1 MAGSRKMR
9 IKPVSVIILGVVT
22 VAIIAGI
29 GIFAIGNTSDKQQ
42 NRSATV
48 SVSKKNLKDSN
59 STSTEPVK
67 AATTVEIQ
75 WEDSAVPVGT
85 SFKVTAIVT
94 PQDTEHALVWSS
106 GNQDVCTIDSEGV
119 VTVRSAGNAAITATV
134 GTVSDSVIIQGIDSV
149 SAGSDRGLPVYTGDS
164 YVSAGQS
171 NGGSNDNS
179 NGNTSTGD
187 SQSDVSSGGSQQ
199 GQRSNGSIGVS
210 SGINSSSNISDDNSD
225 ISDDNNGGS
234 SDNGSDNGYNYNTD
248 NGSYDNNN
256 NNNGGYDNNS
266 GSHDGASSSDIAG
279 YLPQI
284 GYTQRM
290 SNVYVCEDG
299 DTYYGEIIIQP
310 NVTIIYIKQRSGTF
324 DSMIQ
329 STLSALLPSEAGQ
342 VWNNYLSSSSD
353 KTFTVDG
360 RRVRIVTALNG
371 GHSQIVVYN

>member
-1 MAGSRKMR
+1 MEGSRKMR
-9 IKPVSVIILGVVT
+9 IKPVPVIILGVVT

-42 NRSATV
+42 NSSATV

-187 SQSDVSSGGSQQ
+187 SQSGVSSGGSQQ

-248 NGSYDNNN
+248 NGSYD

>member
-9 IKPVSVIILGVVT
+9 IKPVPVIILGVVT

-42 NRSATV
+42 NSSATV

-187 SQSDVSSGGSQQ
+187 SQSGVSSGGSQQ

-234 SDNGSDNGYNYNTD
+234 SDNDSDNGYNYNTD
-248 NGSYDNNN
+248 NGSYD

>member
-9 IKPVSVIILGVVT
+9 VKPVPVIILGVVT

-42 NRSATV
+42 NSSATV

-187 SQSDVSSGGSQQ
+187 SQSGVSSGSSQQ

-248 NGSYDNNN
+248 NGSYD

>member
-9 IKPVSVIILGVVT
+9 IKPVPVIILGVVT

-42 NRSATV
+42 NSSATV

-179 NGNTSTGD
+179 NGNTSTGA
-187 SQSDVSSGGSQQ
+187 SQSGVSSGGSQQ
-199 GQRSNGSIGVS
+199 GQRSNGSIGVL

-248 NGSYDNNN
+248 NGSYD

>member
-9 IKPVSVIILGVVT
+9 IKPVPVIILGVVT

-42 NRSATV
+42 NSSATV

-210 SGINSSSNISDDNSD
+210 SGINSSSNISDDNAD

-248 NGSYDNNN
+248 NGSYD

>member
-9 IKPVSVIILGVVT
+9 IKPVPVIILGVVT

-42 NRSATV
+42 NSSATV

-187 SQSDVSSGGSQQ
+187 SQSGVSSGGSQQ

-225 ISDDNNGGS
+225 ISDDNNGSS
-234 SDNGSDNGYNYNTD
+234 SDNGSDNGYNYNKD
-248 NGSYDNNN
+248 NGSYD

>member
-9 IKPVSVIILGVVT
+9 IKPVPVIILGVVT

-42 NRSATV
+42 NSSATV

-210 SGINSSSNISDDNSD
+210 SGINSSSNLSDDNSD

-248 NGSYDNNN
+248 NGSYD

>member
-9 IKPVSVIILGVVT
+9 IKPVPVIILGVVT

-42 NRSATV
+42 NSSATV

-164 YVSAGQS
+164 YVSVGQS

-248 NGSYDNNN
+248 NGSYD

>member
-9 IKPVSVIILGVVT
+9 IKPVPVIILGVVT

-42 NRSATV
+42 NSSATV

-106 GNQDVCTIDSEGV
+106 GNKDVCTIDSEGV

-187 SQSDVSSGGSQQ
+187 SQSGVSSGGSQQ

-248 NGSYDNNN
+248 NGSYD

>member
-9 IKPVSVIILGVVT
+9 IKPVPVIILGVVT

-42 NRSATV
+42 NSSATV

-59 STSTEPVK
+59 SISTEPVK

-187 SQSDVSSGGSQQ
+187 SQSGVSSGGSQQ

-248 NGSYDNNN
+248 NGSYD

>member
-9 IKPVSVIILGVVT
+9 IKPVPVIILGVVT

-42 NRSATV
+42 NSSATV

-67 AATTVEIQ
+67 ATTTVEIQ

-187 SQSDVSSGGSQQ
+187 SQSGVSSGGSQQ

-256 NNNGGYDNNS
+256 GGYDNNS

-290 SNVYVCEDG
+290 SNVYICEDG

>member
-9 IKPVSVIILGVVT
+9 VKPVPVIILGVVT

-42 NRSATV
+42 NSSATV

-59 STSTEPVK
+59 SISTEPVK

-187 SQSDVSSGGSQQ
+187 SQSGVSSGGSQQ

-225 ISDDNNGGS
+225 ISNDNNGGS

-248 NGSYDNNN
+248 NGSYD

>member
-9 IKPVSVIILGVVT
+9 IKPVPVIILGVVT

-42 NRSATV
+42 NSSATV

-187 SQSDVSSGGSQQ
+187 SQSGVSSGGSQQ

-248 NGSYDNNN
+248 NGNYD

>member
-9 IKPVSVIILGVVT
+9 IKPVPVIILGVVT

-42 NRSATV
+42 NSSATV

-187 SQSDVSSGGSQQ
+187 SQSGVSSGGSQQ

-225 ISDDNNGGS
+225 ISDDNNGSS

-248 NGSYDNNN
+248 NGSYD

>member
-9 IKPVSVIILGVVT
+9 IKPVPVIILGVVT

-42 NRSATV
+42 NSSATV

-187 SQSDVSSGGSQQ
+187 SQSGVSSGGSQQ

-256 NNNGGYDNNS
+256 GGYENNS

>member
-9 IKPVSVIILGVVT
+9 IKPVPVIILGVVT

-42 NRSATV
+42 NSSATV

-94 PQDTEHALVWSS
+94 PQDIEHALVWSS

-187 SQSDVSSGGSQQ
+187 SQLGVSSGGSQQ

-234 SDNGSDNGYNYNTD
+234 SGNGSDNGYNYNTD
-248 NGSYDNNN
+248 NGSYD

>member
-9 IKPVSVIILGVVT
+9 IKPVPVIILGVVT

-42 NRSATV
+42 NSSATV

-149 SAGSDRGLPVYTGDS
+149 SAGSDRGLPVYTRDS

-187 SQSDVSSGGSQQ
+187 SQSGVSSGGSQQ

-248 NGSYDNNN
+248 NGSYD

>member
-9 IKPVSVIILGVVT
+9 IKPVPVIILGVVT

-42 NRSATV
+42 NSSATV

-187 SQSDVSSGGSQQ
+187 SQSGVSSGSSQQ

-210 SGINSSSNISDDNSD
+210 SGINSSSNVSDDNSD

-248 NGSYDNNN
+248 NGSYD

>member
-1 MAGSRKMR
+1 MAGSRKMK
-9 IKPVSVIILGVVT
+9 IKPVPVIILGVVT

-42 NRSATV
+42 NSSATV

-179 NGNTSTGD
+179 NGNTSTDD
-187 SQSDVSSGGSQQ
+187 SQSGVSSGGSQQ

-234 SDNGSDNGYNYNTD
+234 SDNGSDNGYNTD
-248 NGSYDNNN
+248 NGSYD

>member
-9 IKPVSVIILGVVT
+9 IKPVPVIILGVVT

-42 NRSATV
+42 NSSATV

-179 NGNTSTGD
+179 NGNTSTGE
-187 SQSDVSSGGSQQ
+187 SQLGVSSGGSQQ

-234 SDNGSDNGYNYNTD
+234 SGNGSDNGYNYNTD
-248 NGSYDNNN
+248 NGSYD

>member
-9 IKPVSVIILGVVT
+9 VKPVPVIILGVVT

-42 NRSATV
+42 NSSATV

-187 SQSDVSSGGSQQ
+187 SQSGVSSGGSQQ

-248 NGSYDNNN
+248 NGSYD

>member
-9 IKPVSVIILGVVT
+9 IKPVPVIILGVVT

-42 NRSATV
+42 NSSATV

-187 SQSDVSSGGSQQ
+187 SQSGVSSGGSQQ

-256 NNNGGYDNNS
+256 GGYDNNS
-266 GSHDGASSSDIAG
+266 GSHDGASSFDIAG

>member
-9 IKPVSVIILGVVT
+9 IKPVPVIILGVVT

-42 NRSATV
+42 NSSATV

-187 SQSDVSSGGSQQ
+187 SQSGVSSGGSQQ
-199 GQRSNGSIGVS
+199 GQRSNGSMGVS

-234 SDNGSDNGYNYNTD
+234 SDNGSDNGYKYNTD
-248 NGSYDNNN
+248 NGSYD

>member
-9 IKPVSVIILGVVT
+9 IKPVPVIILGVVT

-42 NRSATV
+42 NSSATV

-59 STSTEPVK
+59 SASTEPVK

-187 SQSDVSSGGSQQ
+187 SQSGVSSGGSQQ

-248 NGSYDNNN
+248 NGSYDNNS
-256 NNNGGYDNNS
+256 GGYDNNS

>member
-9 IKPVSVIILGVVT
+9 IKPVPVIILGVVT

-42 NRSATV
+42 NSSATV

-187 SQSDVSSGGSQQ
+187 SQSGVSSGGSQQ

-248 NGSYDNNN
+248 NGSYD

-342 VWNNYLSSSSD
+342 VWNNYLSSLSD

>member
-9 IKPVSVIILGVVT
+9 IKPVPVIILGVVT

-42 NRSATV
+42 NSSATV

-179 NGNTSTGD
+179 NGNTSIGD

-248 NGSYDNNN
+248 NGSYD

>member
-9 IKPVSVIILGVVT
+9 IKPVPVIILGVVT

-42 NRSATV
+42 NSSATV

-187 SQSDVSSGGSQQ
+187 SQSGVSSGGSQQ

-248 NGSYDNNN
+248 NGNYD

-266 GSHDGASSSDIAG
+266 GRHDGASSSDIAG

>member
-9 IKPVSVIILGVVT
+9 IKPVPVIILGVVT

-42 NRSATV
+42 NSSATV

-187 SQSDVSSGGSQQ
+187 SQSGVSSGGSQQ
-199 GQRSNGSIGVS
+199 VQRSNGSIGVS

-248 NGSYDNNN
+248 NGSYD

>member
-9 IKPVSVIILGVVT
+9 IKPVPVIILGVVT

-42 NRSATV
+42 NSSATV

-171 NGGSNDNS
+171 NGGLNDNP

-187 SQSDVSSGGSQQ
+187 SQSGVSSGGSQQ

-248 NGSYDNNN
+248 NGSYD

>member
-9 IKPVSVIILGVVT
+9 IKPVPVIILGVVT

-42 NRSATV
+42 NSSATV

-179 NGNTSTGD
+179 NGNTSTGA

-225 ISDDNNGGS
+225 ISDDNNFGS

-248 NGSYDNNN
+248 NGSYD

-299 DTYYGEIIIQP
+299 YTYYGEIIIQP

>member
-9 IKPVSVIILGVVT
+9 IKPVPVIILGVVT

-42 NRSATV
+42 NSSATV

-187 SQSDVSSGGSQQ
+187 SQSGVSSGGSQQ

-256 NNNGGYDNNS
+256 GGYDNNS
-266 GSHDGASSSDIAG
+266 GSHDGPSSSDIAG